1 MGGMRMTESKR
12 ICALETLPQVGLL
25 AAAVCPEMSEYFQRW
40 QSGVLLII
48 VGWQDRFIFITSIY
62 CRTA

>member
-1 MGGMRMTESKR
+1 MTGRKR
-12 ICALETLPQVGLL
+12 ICALDMLPQVGLL

-48 VGWQDRFIFITSIY
+48 VG
-62 CRTA
+62 

>member
-1 MGGMRMTESKR
+1 MGGMWISGSER
-12 ICALETLPQVGLL
+12 ICALDMLPQLGLL
-25 AAAVCPEMSEYFQRW
+25 AAAVCPETSEYFQRW

>member
-1 MGGMRMTESKR
+1 MWVTGSKR
-12 ICALETLPQVGLL
+12 IRAFDLLPQIGLL

-48 VGWQDRFIFITSIY
+48 AGWQDRFIFITSIY